1 MIIVCA
7 KTDTTLGAKGIS
19 LFLVDTSLPGFSTGK
34 PIEKIGQHSSDTA
47 ELFFENMRIPADA
60 LLGEE
65 GKGFVYLMQEL
76 PRERL
81 GCAVQ
86 AIGHAQGALGHNM

>member
-1 MIIVCA
+1 
-7 KTDTTLGAKGIS
+7 
-19 LFLVDTSLPGFSTGK
+19 
-34 PIEKIGQHSSDTA
+34 
-47 ELFFENMRIPADA
+47 MRIPADA